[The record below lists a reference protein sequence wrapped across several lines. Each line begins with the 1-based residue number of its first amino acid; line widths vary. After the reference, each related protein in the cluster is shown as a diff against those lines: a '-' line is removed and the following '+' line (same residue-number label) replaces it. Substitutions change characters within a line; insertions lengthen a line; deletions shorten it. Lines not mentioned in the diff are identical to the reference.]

1 MRHTAPG
8 DRFPLSGRSFP
19 ALRQIP
25 GGQGKAA
32 VHEVDLDDPYGDL
45 VALAHDLARVFDG
58 LVTELRVVHEPF
70 NSVGDA
76 DEGSNGISLVT

>member
-1 MRHTAPG
+1 M
-8 DRFPLSGRSFP
+8 
-19 ALRQIP
+19 
-25 GGQGKAA
+25 
-32 VHEVDLDDPYGDL
+32 HEVDLDDPYGDL